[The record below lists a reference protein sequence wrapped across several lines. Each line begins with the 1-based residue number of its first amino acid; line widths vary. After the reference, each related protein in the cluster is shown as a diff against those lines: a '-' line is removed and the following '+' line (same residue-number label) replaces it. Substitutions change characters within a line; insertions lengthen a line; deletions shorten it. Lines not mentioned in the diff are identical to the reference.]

1 MLRPKHITLSEN
13 FLDREKIFFSHF
25 FLAFLSRSEN
35 AFKRHRTNASIF
47 AILRTY
53 VERNAWRSSCRKSI
67 ECNRPMT
74 WKVDAIH
81 RRFAIVVATSLSLAI
96 ANWVGSHLGN
106 LTHEIARDM
115 PVALLIYEIIS
126 KCLAFFFCKILFCR
140 HFIGCKFLSDTMWDY
155 ASTMN
160 GFHAAASVAFHVSFT

>member
-1 MLRPKHITLSEN
+1 MLRPKHITFSEN

-96 ANWVGSHLGN
+96 ANWVGS
-106 LTHEIARDM
+106 
-115 PVALLIYEIIS
+115 PLLIYEIIS